1 MALVTRC
8 PYCGA
13 VWLLADRKTAEQ
25 GPVRCSAC
33 RNSFDATREMMLVA
47 DAMFPNLP
55 KPSPRGD
62 FVAST
67 AEADRGPTPEAAS
80 VAPQIAEPVSVPQV
94 FAAPADTAGT
104 VTPPL
109 EPLAHVAPQPAVE
122 PPAEMPAPKPETPT
136 QPEEPQAPVAAPVPQ
151 QARKVPESVEPQSE
165 QPAPQPQDK
174 EEPRPEAA
182 ESKAGPKAEDQ
193 KPQTAESAP
202 APALPPAAMT
212 GERCEPH
219 LPDRVPAAPGTMQR
233 TTDIHQIIPAQN
245 NRRPTV
251 VRSVPPKREKRKNGK
266 SGNGWASFL
275 LLLLLLLVLSAVGAV
290 ALNQKIMDA
299 FPQTRPV
306 FDEVCGRIPCPG
318 YFLRDPSAF
327 VVSKT
332 TLRNVDES
340 GNYALEITI
349 INGSNVAQGV
359 PHLELELLD
368 DDNGVLLKK
377 TMSPDDYLKDP
388 SATRSL
394 APNRSLSIRVT
405 MQTNVTPARCTVR
418 AVYPNN

>member
-13 VWLLADRKTAEQ
+13 VWLLADRQTAEQ

-55 KPSPRGD
+55 KPSHA
-62 FVAST
+62 VAAT
-67 AEADRGPTPEAAS
+67 PEADRSSIVEPAPAQPEPGEQPMRLQPFVGHAEPLRAVTPPIEPLPRLQPHAAGDS
-80 VAPQIAEPVSVPQV
+80 LSAEPVTEPEKPRESG
-94 FAAPADTAGT
+94 AAPAP
-104 VTPPL
+104 VPP
-109 EPLAHVAPQPAVE
+109 PQPA
-122 PPAEMPAPKPETPT
+122 PPVAEPKPEKTADEPAEPALVKT
-136 QPEEPQAPVAAPVPQ
+136 EEAKPAPVAVQSA
-151 QARKVPESVEPQSE
+151 ATNEKTEPAAQT
-165 QPAPQPQDK
+165 QPQTV
-174 EEPRPEAA
+174 PVTPVRP
-182 ESKAGPKAEDQ
+182 D
-193 KPQTAESAP
+193 
-202 APALPPAAMT
+202 
-212 GERCEPH
+212 ERCEPH
-219 LPDRVPAAPGTMQR
+219 LPGRVPAAGGTMQR
-233 TTDIHQIIPAQN
+233 TSDIQQIIPAQN

-251 VRSVPPKREKRKNGK
+251 VRSVARRQEKRKTKTG
-266 SGNGWASFL
+266 SGWSSFL
-275 LLLLLLLVLSAVGAV
+275 LLVLLLIILAGIGAV
-290 ALNQKIMDA
+290 AVNQKIMDA

-306 FDEVCGRIPCPG
+306 FDELCGRIPCPG

-359 PHLELELLD
+359 PYLELELLD

-388 SATRSL
+388 SATKSL

-405 MQTNVTPARCTVR
+405 LQTNVTPARCTVR